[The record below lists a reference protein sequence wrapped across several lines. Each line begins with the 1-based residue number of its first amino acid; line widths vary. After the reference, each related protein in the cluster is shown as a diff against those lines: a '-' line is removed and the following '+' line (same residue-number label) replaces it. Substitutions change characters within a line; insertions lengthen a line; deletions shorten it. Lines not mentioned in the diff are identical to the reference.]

1 MTWERIK
8 RIFHF
13 VFDYSDISVNSN
25 LTMLNCRSVKRI
37 ITCQSIVSNRNLIKL
52 LHVIEYLV
60 MEELSSSCEQQL
72 VKLDEDISFSSSI
85 GSEELTGIASVYDDP
100 SENQQHRGKESIS
113 ENSKN
118 THESNWM

>member
-1 MTWERIK
+1 M
-8 RIFHF
+8 
-13 VFDYSDISVNSN
+13 FDYSDISVNSN

-37 ITCQSIVSNRNLIKL
+37 ITYQSIVSNRNLIKL

-60 MEELSSSCEQQL
+60 MEELSS
-72 VKLDEDISFSSSI
+72 LDEDISFSSSI
-85 GSEELTGIASVYDDP
+85 GSEELNGIASVYDDP

>member
-1 MTWERIK
+1 M
-8 RIFHF
+8 
-13 VFDYSDISVNSN
+13 FDYFDISVNSN

-37 ITCQSIVSNRNLIKL
+37 ITYQSIVSNRNLIKL